1 LKNNF
6 STSIKKGG
14 REMNQDFFKGVKQW
28 GIQFGD
34 MKGVMPIYYYDTT
47 SMTAIYTAST
57 AEVKKLLPTPRMNP
71 IEIFPG
77 KCLAAFTAF
86 EYRKTDIDP
95 YNEFSIAF
103 PIVFDKKQI
112 PFFTATRQMTRR
124 WITAYVWQLPVTTEI
139 ARMGGVQ
146 FYGYPK
152 FIAEIEFQKDQE
164 TITCHLSEKGEKIL
178 ALTGKVLPAKKEKMS
193 RVQTYSVIDDIPI
206 IANVFFNNIELAQ
219 TTDKKAAK
227 LDIGDRHPICKSLEQ
242 IGLSDAP
249 IQYQYSPVNQ
259 AILFAGRNLLD
270 S

>member
-1 LKNNF
+1 
-6 STSIKKGG
+6 
-14 REMNQDFFKGVKQW
+14 MNHDFFKGVKQW
-28 GIQFGD
+28 NIQFGD
-34 MKGVMPIYYYDTT
+34 MKGVLPIFYYDTT

-57 AEVKKLLPTPRMNP
+57 AEVRKLLPTPKMNP

-77 KCLAAFTAF
+77 KCLIAFTAF

-103 PIVFDKKQI
+103 PIAFNRRQI
-112 PFFTATRQMTRR
+112 PFFTATRQMARR
-124 WITAYVWQLPVTTEI
+124 WITAHVWHLPVTTEI

-152 FIAEIEFQKDQE
+152 FIADIEFQKDA
-164 TITCHLSEKGEKIL
+164 TSITCQLSEKGEKIL
-178 ALTGKVLPAKKEKMS
+178 SLTGNVLPTAKAKMS
-193 RVQTYSVIDDIPI
+193 RVQTYSVIEDTPI
-206 IANVFFNNIELAQ
+206 VANVFFNNIEFAQ
-219 TTDKKAAK
+219 TTDKKAAT
-227 LDIGDRHPICKSLEQ
+227 LEIGDNHRICNSLKQ
-242 IGLSDAP
+242 IGLSDTP